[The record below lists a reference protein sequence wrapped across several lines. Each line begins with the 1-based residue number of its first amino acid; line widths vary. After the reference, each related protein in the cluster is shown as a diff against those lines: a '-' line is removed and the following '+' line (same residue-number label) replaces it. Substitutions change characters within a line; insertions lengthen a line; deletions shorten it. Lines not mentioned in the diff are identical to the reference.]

1 MFVYVFDL
9 VVLVV
14 LLVVV
19 VVVVVVVAVAVV
31 MVVGPT
37 MLLPKFYKLPS
48 LIISSLCVLFKPL
61 GRAAIP

>member
-14 LLVVV
+14 LLV